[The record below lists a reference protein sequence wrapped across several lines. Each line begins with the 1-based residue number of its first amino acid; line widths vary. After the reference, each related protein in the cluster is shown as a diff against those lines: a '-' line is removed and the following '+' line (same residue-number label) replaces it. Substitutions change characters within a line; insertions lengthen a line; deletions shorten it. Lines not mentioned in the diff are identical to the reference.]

1 MSYNYLCSHRGMM
14 MHCHQHLIFQNIC
27 ICYLPTHRHR
37 VWLYGNNLLYIRKD
51 IMTDNVFLIN
61 VKCTKVLL

>member
-1 MSYNYLCSHRGMM
+1 MQRR
-14 MHCHQHLIFQNIC
+14 QHLSSQNIC
-27 ICYLPTHRHR
+27 IHYLPTHKHR

-61 VKCTKVLL
+61 VNVYDVLL